1 MCIVLRIFPKLLVDP
16 YYEPLAWFMIK
27 NKEKIMTITVA
38 ETFYMQ
44 LASNLVTTGPFH
56 LYLSLG
62 VMQHAHVQLVG
73 IREQLASDCFN

>member
-1 MCIVLRIFPKLLVDP
+1 
-16 YYEPLAWFMIK
+16 
-27 NKEKIMTITVA
+27 MTITVA

-44 LASNLVTTGPFH
+44 LASNQVTTGPFH

-73 IREQLASDCFN
+73 REQLASDCFN